1 MKLGILV
8 EVEEGLDWEQWRAT
22 YTAAERLGFDS
33 VWLSDHLQSP
43 WPDRPHG
50 LETWTA
56 LTVAAAETH
65 RVEFGPL
72 VSPITFREPV
82 IIARMA
88 ESLHGLAHGRFVLGL
103 GLGWNADEHVAAGI
117 AFPPAAERAQRL
129 SDAIQR
135 IRCELGDTH
144 LRLLL
149 GGGGARLSLPLVARF
164 ADEWNVTTGSVDAY
178 RRMSGQLDGLCR
190 DIGRDPR
197 QIRRSVA
204 TEC

>member
-103 GLGWNADEHVAAGI
+103 GLGWNADEHVARASPSRRRPSVPSDSQTPFSGF
-117 AFPPAAERAQRL
+117 AASWATRTFGSCWVGVAPA
-129 SDAIQR
+129 
-135 IRCELGDTH
+135 
-144 LRLLL
+144 
-149 GGGGARLSLPLVARF
+149 
-164 ADEWNVTTGSVDAY
+164 
-178 RRMSGQLDGLCR
+178 
-190 DIGRDPR
+190 
-197 QIRRSVA
+197 
-204 TEC
+204 